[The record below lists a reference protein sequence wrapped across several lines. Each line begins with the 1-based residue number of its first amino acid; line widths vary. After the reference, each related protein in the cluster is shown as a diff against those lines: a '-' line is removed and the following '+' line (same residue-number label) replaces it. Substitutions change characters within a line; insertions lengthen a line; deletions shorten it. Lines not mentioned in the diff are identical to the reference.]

1 MLNERSVLEKN
12 SSTQIVV
19 PVLGAIL
26 LHALLFWVPLSEQVS
41 TQKARKK
48 TDNPIVV
55 ERWDESEPKQSV
67 QTSRAEEQEEGGKA
81 RFGGEFRNRVK
92 KETRSPV
99 VGQFREG
106 PQPGNSLPD
115 DKGNGL
121 TLSDLLPYG
130 SQSDVL
136 PDDVEVGG
144 QTLLNTDAFLYSSFM
159 NRVHDE
165 VHGPWSRRVQSV
177 ARTME
182 DRLSEKTYITK
193 LLVSVDEEG
202 HVVSIRT
209 MQSCGITEIDDAA
222 KEAIWESEPFPDPPK
237 GFKDLAGP
245 LSLPYE
251 FHVSVT
257 NASFLMMPWRL

>member
-1 MLNERSVLEKN
+1 MPMLFP
-12 SSTQIVV
+12 I
-19 PVLGAIL
+19 LGAVL
-26 LHALLFWVPLSEQVS
+26 LHAFVFWVPLSQHLPSERAKRAPQ
-41 TQKARKK
+41 
-48 TDNPIVV
+48 DNIVV
-55 ERWDESEPKQSV
+55 ERWEDTEPKQSV
-67 QTSRAEEQEEGGKA
+67 QTSRAQEQEEGGKA

-99 VGQFREG
+99 VGQVREG
-106 PQPGNSLPD
+106 PQVGNSFPD
-115 DKGNGL
+115 DDGHGL

-136 PDDVEVGG
+136 PDDVEIGG
-144 QTLLNTDAFLYSSFM
+144 QTLLNTDPFLYSSFM

-165 VHGPWSRRVQSV
+165 VHGPWSRRVQGV

-182 DRLSEKTYITK
+182 DRLREKTYVTK
-193 LLVSVDEEG
+193 LLVSVDGDG

-209 MQSCGITEIDDAA
+209 MQSCGIPEIDDAA

-237 GFKDLAGP
+237 NYKDLAET

-257 NASFLMMPWRL
+257 DASFLMMPWRL

>member
-1 MLNERSVLEKN
+1 M
-12 SSTQIVV
+12 QIWV
-19 PVLGAIL
+19 PILGAVL
-26 LHALLFWVPLSEQVS
+26 LHALLFLVPLSERASSKQ
-41 TQKARKK
+41 ARKNPD
-48 TDNPIVV
+48 DNIVV
-55 ERWDESEPKQSV
+55 ERWEDQEPKQSV
-67 QTSRAEEQEEGGKA
+67 QTSRAEEQDEGGKA

-136 PDDVEVGG
+136 PDDVEIGG
-144 QTLLNTDAFLYSSFM
+144 QTLLNTDPFIYSSFM

-165 VHGPWSRRVQSV
+165 VHGPWSRRVQGV

-182 DRLSEKTYITK
+182 DRLREKTYITK
-193 LLVSVDEEG
+193 LLVSVDEDG
-202 HVVSIRT
+202 HVLSIRT
-209 MQSCGITEIDDAA
+209 MQSCGIPEIDNAA
-222 KEAIWESEPFPDPPK
+222 REAIWESEPFPDPPK
-237 GFKDLAGP
+237 NYKEFTEP